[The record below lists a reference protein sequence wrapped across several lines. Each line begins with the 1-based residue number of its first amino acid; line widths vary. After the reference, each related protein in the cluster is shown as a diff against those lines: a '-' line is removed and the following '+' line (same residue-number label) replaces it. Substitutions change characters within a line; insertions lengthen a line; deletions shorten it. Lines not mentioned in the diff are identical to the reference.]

1 MAIARL
7 LEDYLNQWKNRNNRK
22 PLILR
27 GARQVGKT
35 TLINSFASSYSNF
48 IYLNLEKATDKALID
63 SFSDVNQLCNALF
76 IRAEIQT
83 DLKSETLLF
92 IDEIQESPKTI
103 QLLRYFYEE
112 IPDLHL
118 IAAGSLLEF
127 ALKDVKSFPVGRVE
141 FAYLHPLN
149 FIEFLTAINKSEAL
163 EAMQHIPI
171 KRYAHKTLMNLFHQ
185 YAIIGGMPEIVAH
198 YSKDNNIANLQNS
211 YESIWETYIAD
222 VSKYGESKKEANV
235 IKHILES
242 APIYLDERIT
252 FHNFA
257 QSNYR
262 SAEVSQAFRSL
273 DKAKVI
279 QLIYPT
285 IEIKLPLKINLKKK
299 PRMQI
304 LDSGLVNYAL
314 NIQAEMLTME
324 DLNKTYKGA
333 LIPHLINQEIIS
345 KNQLK
350 DQKPS
355 FWVRDS
361 SQSSAEVDLILA
373 CKGLAIPVEIKS
385 GPKGK
390 LRSLHEF
397 IDRCEH
403 NLAVRVYGGEFS
415 LEQHKTP
422 RKGKAYHLMNI
433 PYYLGTLLPEYIEE
447 LLLPLKD

>member
-1 MAIARL
+1 MANIRL
-7 LEDYLNQWKNRNNRK
+7 LESYLKEWKARKKRK

-35 TLINSFASSYSNF
+35 TLVKNFASYYKGF
-48 IYLNLEKATDKALID
+48 IYLNLEKIEDKEFIE
-63 SFSDVNQLCNALF
+63 SFNDVNQLCDALF
-76 IRAEIQT
+76 LRAEIKT
-83 DLKSETLLF
+83 SSKSNTLLF

-112 IPDLHL
+112 IPDLNL

-127 ALKDVKSFPVGRVE
+127 SLKNVKSFPVGRVE

-149 FIEFLTAINKSEAL
+149 FIEFLNAMNKTEAL
-163 EAMQHIPI
+163 VALKSIPI
-171 KRYAHKTLMNLFHQ
+171 ENYAHKTLINLFHQ
-185 YAIIGGMPEIVAH
+185 YAIIGGMPEVVFQYAED
-198 YSKDNNIANLQNS
+198 SNVANLQNV
-211 YESIWETYIAD
+211 YESIWETYKAD
-222 VSKYGESKKEANV
+222 VGKYGDGKNEINV
-235 IKHILES
+235 INHIIEN

-262 SAEVSQAFRSL
+262 SAEVSQAFKSL

-285 IEIKLPLKINLKKK
+285 TEIEPPLKINLKKK

-314 NIQAEMLTME
+314 NIQSEMLSMN
-324 DLNKTYKGA
+324 DLSNTYKGA
-333 LIPHLINQEIIS
+333 LIPHLIHQEVISLNQS
-345 KNQLK
+345 K
-350 DQKPS
+350 DQKTT
-355 FWVRDS
+355 FWVRDK
-361 SQSSAEVDLILA
+361 SQASAEVDLIYPT
-373 CKGLAIPVEIKS
+373 GDLAIPVEIKS
-385 GPKGK
+385 GAKGK

-403 NLAVRVYGGEFS
+403 NLAVRIYGGEFS
-415 LEQHKTP
+415 IEEHKTP
-422 RKGKAYHLMNI
+422 RKGKKYHLMNL
-433 PYYLGTLLPEYIEE
+433 PYYLGTMLAEYIEKV
-447 LLLPLKD
+447 LLPLKD